1 MIGLAPLRRAWHR
14 WERHPS
20 DRGRVVAMEAALA
33 IVAQQ
38 AGLTPTALRMRLA
51 DARRAGL
58 SIDCVIEALPHDLR
72 AEGDLA
78 DAS

>member
-1 MIGLAPLRRAWHR
+1 MGLTPLRRAWHR

-20 DRGRVVAMEAALA
+20 DRSRVVAMEEALA
-33 IVAQQ
+33 VVAQQ

-58 SIDCVIEALPHDLR
+58 SIDCVMESLPHDLR
-72 AEGDLA
+72 AEAELA